1 MTIKEVEQIL
11 NIPRATIRYYEKEKL
26 IDPQRTEN
34 GYRDYSDENVELL
47 KKIIILRKIGLSVN
61 DIKELFDGAKT
72 MSEALDENIITLQK
86 QIEELKGA
94 MFLSQKMKNDSV
106 EIDSFVSDIYWN
118 IIDEEEKN
126 GNSFMDIAKDI
137 AKEEKKVIF
146 SYLGWTDKDGNL
158 YDMSKCIS
166 HTIISL
172 FAIETIYC
180 LITKDWSLKSLLI
193 GLRGVLSIILIELII
208 SIPMYFLGKKFL
220 WIAKNRV
227 PLLIIT
233 ALLFAVIL
241 LIAANTLGI

>member
-26 IDPQRTEN
+26 IDPHRIEN
-34 GYRDYSDENVELL
+34 GYRDYSNEDVELL

-61 DIKELFDGAKT
+61 SIEELFDGAKT
-72 MSEALDENIITLQK
+72 MSEALGENIINLQK

-146 SYLGWTDKDGNL
+146 SYLGMTDRDGNL
-158 YDMSKCIS
+158 YNIPWSICS
-166 HTIISL
+166 FIIMII
-172 FAIETIYC
+172 AIGVTCC
-180 LITKDWSLKSLLI
+180 LIEQKWNLKNFLFGLI
-193 GLRGVLSIILIELII
+193 SVFCFILIDLIV
-208 SIPMYFLGKKFL
+208 SIPIYFLGKRFPCV
-220 WIAKNRV
+220 AKNRV
-227 PLLIIT
+227 IIT
-233 ALLFAVIL
+233 ALLFSVSL